1 MVTHSRIW
9 ITLLAF
15 LFLALP
21 VAADTLRAT
30 IETEIVDKDKKEQD
44 SEIITIDGD
53 KKVRLEFLGE
63 EKKTSDK
70 TPYLLTIDGGNTWVI
85 GNKAEAFCAQ
95 MDTGEFFR
103 YLGSLALKF
112 EGIANMEI
120 SDPQIKK
127 VLEEKGP
134 KIHGYPTNQVRL
146 VTTANGKAAV
156 MFTKYDYK
164 VHITDDIWYTTNL
177 EMHPV
182 RKRWI
187 EALSTSGYKQ
197 LDILINQWVD
207 KIPGAILKQESV
219 IKVTNVI
226 KNREDITTEKTR
238 VVTIEKLKPSDIP
251 KQTFQMPKCK
261 KLSKKEMRSTAMEL
275 FERGKIL

>member
-182 RKRWI
+182 RKRWM

-197 LDILINQWVD
+197 LDNLINQWVD

-238 VVTIEKLKPSDIP
+238 VVTIEKLKSSDIP
-251 KQTFQMPKCK
+251 KQIFQMPKCK
-261 KLSKKEMRSTAMEL
+261 KISKKEMRSTAMEL